1 MISASSITMRYG
13 KRALFENVSVK
24 FRAGHRYGLIGANG
38 SGKSTFMKI
47 LANQLEQSSG
57 EVAIDQG
64 CTLGYLRQDHDAFDE
79 FTILDTVYQGNQKL
93 WDTHMERED
102 LYSKTD
108 LTDEEAERIGDI
120 EDEFGAVG
128 GYTMEAD
135 AARLLI
141 GLGFPEELHNNPM
154 STLQGG
160 WKLRVLLAQVLFGQ
174 PDILLL
180 DEPTNHLDMSSRDWL
195 EDFLCR
201 YEGTLIVISHDRYF
215 LNKVCTHTADLDYQ
229 VIRMF
234 TGNYDNFM
242 ETNAMLLEKRQR
254 ENKAQE
260 KRANELRDFI
270 NRFSAN
276 ASKAKRATSR
286 QKELDKLDLEKIK
299 PSSRVA
305 PYIRFESR
313 NRLGDR
319 VIDTEAATVRF
330 DDLTIFENLDLHIGN
345 GDRIAII
352 GTNGAGKTTLLKT
365 LIGKLK
371 PTEGAVQFGETADI
385 TYFPQ
390 EPMEVLDPNRTA
402 VDWLSGFATDADAGE
417 TEVRSAMGR
426 MLFKGDDAL
435 KKLGVLSGGEK
446 ARMILSMMLMQG
458 GNVIALDEP
467 TNHLDLESIE
477 ALNYALGLVKDTLI
491 FVSHDREFIN
501 SLATRII
508 EIGDGQVTDYPG
520 NLTEFD
526 AWKAKK
532 KREAKKARNA

>member
-1 MISASSITMRYG
+1 
-13 KRALFENVSVK
+13 
-24 FRAGHRYGLIGANG
+24 
-38 SGKSTFMKI
+38 
-47 LANQLEQSSG
+47 
-57 EVAIDQG
+57 
-64 CTLGYLRQDHDAFDE
+64 
-79 FTILDTVYQGNQKL
+79 
-93 WDTHMERED
+93 
-102 LYSKTD
+102 
-108 LTDEEAERIGDI
+108 
-120 EDEFGAVG
+120 
-128 GYTMEAD
+128 
-135 AARLLI
+135 
-141 GLGFPEELHNNPM
+141 
-154 STLQGG
+154 
-160 WKLRVLLAQVLFGQ
+160 
-174 PDILLL
+174 
-180 DEPTNHLDMSSRDWL
+180 MSSRDWL
-195 EDFLCR
+195 EEFLCR

-234 TGNYDNFM
+234 TGNYDDFM

-276 ASKAKRATSR
+276 ASKAKQATSR
-286 QKELDKLDLEKIK
+286 QKELDKLDLDKIK

-319 VIDTEAATVRF
+319 VIDTEGAAVRF
-330 DDLTIFENLDLHIGN
+330 DDLTVFENLDLHIGN

-371 PTEGAVQFGETADI
+371 PTEGEVQFGETAEI

-477 ALNYALGLVKDTLI
+477 ALNYALGLVEDTLI

-508 EIGDGQVTDYPG
+508 EIDDGKITDYPG

-532 KREAKKARNA
+532 KREAKKARNG